1 MAENRDKTPDCKLAF
16 HEEAD
21 SLPYRADY
29 SKESDWRQHYRIDK
43 RYAMNV
49 AVTQSLPSSNH
60 HHEQIPSHPTFMK
73 SEEEERTSPFAQ
85 SSGPEHPD
93 EEEEEK
99 VLEEPTSPENLIYR
113 TENVRTSST
122 EDDMMNLSQGGDKE
136 TLQNRNTGEQTN
148 DEHGVKS
155 LNDSDD
161 EGRELDEIKDQVRM
175 LQQQQMYQVQMLN
188 FLHLQLTV
196 IASNPQAAT
205 RNQPPIFPSSGMPGV
220 NGFQLQ
226 NMQQLLA
233 AAASM
238 SGTHTP
244 GNNLLPSVAAAI
256 GRHFNANN
264 TSVEKLS
271 ETVSQLPKAKD
282 LEMEMNEAL
291 QQESRTKNGEEENAF
306 YGGRIGNPQEPPLY
320 RNCSGMNS
328 DPNQPGGG
336 YGTAEESLS
345 RRSCRFCQ
353 KVFGSESAL
362 QIHLRSHTGERP
374 FKCNICANRF
384 STKGNLKVHFS
395 RHQEKYP
402 HIEMNANPIPEYLDN
417 VPTSSGIPY
426 GMSIIPDFTEVPDPD
441 TALPVPVPDKHIPPP
456 LIHKSDILPALYRPI
471 ETQSSVNTN
480 ATKDLSHQDTTS
492 NTNDRQASFDQPKE
506 ERSNNDDQ
514 SAGFPYIQHGSKS
527 SSDMENQYNSS
538 RILHQS
544 SSPPSFALP
553 RHMSEGSRPTYDEE
567 PSKRQNAP
575 SETSKLQQ
583 LVDQIDKG
591 KELEKNECHICHRV
605 LSCQSALKLHYRTH
619 TGERPYKC
627 DLCSRAFT
635 TRGNLRTHYSS
646 VHRQQLRSSPPTNPS
661 VMRGVSL
668 QCPLCGSRFMDQQS
682 MRQHMQMHLY
692 MHSQQQQQV
701 AHFLHGRHSEGQI
714 PLAFG
719 GKFPPSI
726 GENDIRMPDQI
737 TEIENQPLNRGAD
750 TSEPSDDVFEE
761 RSPDRETFSEPDDRV
776 VPVGSPHLRHESE
789 ERVNREQEP
798 SSLSPPDGKGSE
810 RLPLP
815 GTSDSIVT
823 KPLTSGISALDLTR
837 SNSNSPGVITSSMYS
852 NAGMMGH
859 DNHRPSSQSPP
870 QLASNSLNALAHLAS
885 NSAIMRPS
893 GMPLMNVRN
902 PLEGEMRARKMTTSC
917 EICNKPFTCQS
928 ALEIHLRI
936 HTKERPY
943 LCRVCERG
951 FTTKGNLK
959 QHLLTHNINEVDDD
973 LLEPVETS
981 PITANSNSNSPV
993 NSPATIVNSN
1003 QQALQRKRPS
1013 ESSDGQSTAKRTY
1026 PRHWC
1031 HICQKQFSS
1040 ASSLQIH
1047 NRTHT
1052 GEKPFACS
1060 VCGRAFTTKG
1070 NLKVHMGTHVW
1081 GAGGSRRGRRIS
1093 MDNPLISPWMQNTSN
1108 SSSNP
1113 PSQAIRPRPAAPPIP
1128 AVPDPALIYQQYAAL
1143 ASGLIGA
1150 KASAESRFHANGMLN
1165 LHNAA
1170 AARLLLPHP
1179 NGHVPP
1185 SSVGAQMGHHVPT
1198 AGEHVKGNER
1208 SNNIAAA
1215 SEWIWKAYQRTQE
1228 QVN

>member
-1 MAENRDKTPDCKLAF
+1 
-16 HEEAD
+16 
-21 SLPYRADY
+21 
-29 SKESDWRQHYRIDK
+29 
-43 RYAMNV
+43 
-49 AVTQSLPSSNH
+49 
-60 HHEQIPSHPTFMK
+60 
-73 SEEEERTSPFAQ
+73 
-85 SSGPEHPD
+85 
-93 EEEEEK
+93 
-99 VLEEPTSPENLIYR
+99 
-113 TENVRTSST
+113 
-122 EDDMMNLSQGGDKE
+122 
-136 TLQNRNTGEQTN
+136 
-148 DEHGVKS
+148 
-155 LNDSDD
+155 
-161 EGRELDEIKDQVRM
+161 
-175 LQQQQMYQVQMLN
+175 
-188 FLHLQLTV
+188 
-196 IASNPQAAT
+196 
-205 RNQPPIFPSSGMPGV
+205 SGMPGV

-456 LIHKSDILPALYRPI
+456 LIH
-471 ETQSSVNTN
+471 N
-480 ATKDLSHQDTTS
+480 
-492 NTNDRQASFDQPKE
+492 
-506 ERSNNDDQ
+506 
-514 SAGFPYIQHGSKS
+514 
-527 SSDMENQYNSS
+527 S

-902 PLEGEMRARKMTTSC
+902 PLE
-917 EICNKPFTCQS
+917 
-928 ALEIHLRI
+928 
-936 HTKERPY
+936 RPY